1 MAGLGIVSG
10 VSSTIDV
17 TTMFETAIQ
26 GVQTSV
32 MGLFG
37 VALPVGLTIMG
48 VSVSVG
54 LAVKFFKKLTN

>member
-10 VSSTIDV
+10 AASTIDV

-54 LAVKFFKKLTN
+54 LAVKFFKKLTK